1 MPTATSQRNSN
12 IEALR
17 MLAMLMVLV
26 LHSNF
31 LISYP
36 DENLDSTSSLIKIAV
51 QMVNICA
58 VDVFVFIS
66 GWFKIKPSLSG
77 LLAFL
82 WQVFYFVAILLFIQC
97 FFNDGNISPK
107 DFLMLFGLLGGGG
120 WFVGSYI
127 ALYILSPIL
136 NSFVEAASTKRLC
149 IVTLSFFVF
158 QTLWGLT
165 LSVDF
170 ITMGYSA
177 FSFIGIYLLAQ
188 TLRRITISY
197 DRRVWVIIF
206 IFCSIVDFLI
216 YYISSKMGLIYIRDM
231 VVAYINPL
239 VIIQAVALFYIVV
252 LNHDS
257 KNKYINYFAKSCFGV
272 YLFHVGTPFALDTF
286 KNVMTDVYAN
296 YNGIIYFAHVL
307 YVIVLVYITAIIMDL
322 PRRYLWDKVFSKSL
336 ASTNKYVL

>member
-1 MPTATSQRNSN
+1 
-12 IEALR
+12 
-17 MLAMLMVLV
+17 MLMVLV

-66 GWFKIKPSLSG
+66 GWFKIKPSLRG

-136 NSFVEAASTKRLC
+136 NSFVEATSTKRLC

-231 VVAYINPL
+231 IVAYINPL

-257 KNKYINYFAKSCFGV
+257 KNKYIN
-272 YLFHVGTPFALDTF
+272 F
-286 KNVMTDVYAN
+286 KYMTK
-296 YNGIIYFAHVL
+296 I
-307 YVIVLVYITAIIMDL
+307 
-322 PRRYLWDKVFSKSL
+322 
-336 ASTNKYVL
+336 